1 MIERLA
7 KAFSLDILRD
17 FPCLGITGPRQIGKT
32 SLAQIISETSERP
45 AIYLDLESTEDIQKL
60 ENAETFLRNF
70 EEEQVIIDEV
80 QRMPSLF
87 PLLRSL
93 IDRNRRPGRFIL
105 LGSAS
110 PKLIRETSESLAG
123 RIAYLELGGI
133 QCREIG
139 WAGQQDVWIR
149 GGYPIPLTGNVN
161 RSRWFENYLRSYVER
176 DLPMLGLP
184 AAPMLTNRLLY
195 MLAHMQGSTINYSNL
210 AKSLGISDKT
220 VKTYIDFLEASYLIR
235 QLPAFHTN
243 TKKRLVKAPKVF
255 FRDSGLFHYLQRIH
269 TFEDALT
276 HPLLG
281 ASWEGFVIEQIAQA
295 IPTDY
300 QLSFYRNH
308 QGDELDLIIERG
320 NKAVALIEIKY
331 GDQILP
337 SRSNQNAADDIGEMK
352 KYLLHSKADGPAW
365 ENASGW
371 LICGLEH
378 FIEAEIG
385 MIMKV

>member
-1 MIERLA
+1 MIDRLA
-7 KAFSLDILRD
+7 QLLAVDILND

-32 SLAQIISETSERP
+32 TLARILSESIDRP
-45 AIYLDLESTEDIQKL
+45 AIYLDLESTEDLQKL
-60 ENAETFLRNF
+60 ENAESYLRNF
-70 EEEQVIIDEV
+70 EEELVIIDEV

-93 IDRNRRPGRFIL
+93 VDRNRKPGRFIL

-110 PKLIRETSESLAG
+110 SELIRETSESLAG
-123 RIAYLELGGI
+123 RIAYMELSGI
-133 QCREIG
+133 QCREFG
-139 WAGQQDVWIR
+139 WTELQEVWIK
-149 GGYPIPLTGNVN
+149 GGYPIPLVGNVN

-195 MLAHMQGSTINYSNL
+195 MLSHMQGNTLNYSNL
-210 AKSLGISDKT
+210 SKSLGISDKT
-220 VKTYIDFLEASYLIR
+220 VKTYLDFLEASYLIR

-281 ASWEGFVIEQIAQA
+281 ASWEGFVVEQIAQA

-308 QGDELDLIIERG
+308 QGDELDLVIERG
-320 NKAVALIEIKY
+320 GEAVALVEIKY

-337 SRSNQNAADDIGEMK
+337 SRGNQNAAHDIGEIPRFLIHGK
-352 KYLLHSKADGPAW
+352 SNSSTWKND
-365 ENASGW
+365 SGW
-371 LICGLEH
+371 IICGLQH
-378 FIEAEIG
+378 FIEVEIG
-385 MIMKV
+385 GIQLA